1 MPAWVLE
8 CVKCRLKF
16 IHALI
21 EERGILNFELPLK
34 PVFPLDGISLECP
47 GCKSTAIYQ
56 RFDLR
61 YQAQPA

>member
-21 EERGILNFELPLK
+21 VDCGILNFEIPLK
-34 PVFPLDGISLECP
+34 PVFPPEGISLECP

-56 RFDLR
+56 RFDLE
-61 YQAQPA
+61 YLAQTA